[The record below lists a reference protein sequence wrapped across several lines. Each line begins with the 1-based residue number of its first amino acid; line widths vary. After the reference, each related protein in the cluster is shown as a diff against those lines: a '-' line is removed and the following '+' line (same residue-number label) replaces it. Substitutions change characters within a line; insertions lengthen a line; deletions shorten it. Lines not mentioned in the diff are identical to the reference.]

1 MLAGQDLDSRYSQVA
16 GFFVAQE
23 GGGRSGGKDS
33 RTGEEGREIGGKG
46 RDREK
51 REDRGRKKKVRKVTL
66 NGKRE

>member
-1 MLAGQDLDSRYSQVA
+1 M
-16 GFFVAQE
+16 AQE